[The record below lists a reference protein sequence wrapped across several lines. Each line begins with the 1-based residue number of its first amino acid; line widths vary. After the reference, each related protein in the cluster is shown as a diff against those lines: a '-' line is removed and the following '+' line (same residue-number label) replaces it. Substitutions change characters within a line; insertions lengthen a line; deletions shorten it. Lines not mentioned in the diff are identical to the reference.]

1 MSHTARVCV
10 RVGVDACSLA
20 NSYSTGEEAWE
31 SSHFF
36 SHAHAI
42 VCKPRDDEDDAT
54 GTVTQ
59 LLPQLFQLPGPS
71 YSLLHAACLLDMTLI
86 T

>member
-1 MSHTARVCV
+1 MHAV
-10 RVGVDACSLA
+10 RQAAEAAG
-20 NSYSTGEEAWE
+20 EAWE

-42 VCKPRDDEDDAT
+42 VCKPRDDEGDGT

-59 LLPQLFQLPGPS
+59 LLPQLFQLPGSGPGL
-71 YSLLHAACLLDMTLI
+71 SLLPACWI
-86 T
+86 